1 MVVADEEAQG
11 RHDVTALEKSIP
23 QQSPTGTSNR
33 KAALET

>member
-11 RHDVTALEKSIP
+11 RHVTGLEKSIP